1 MNRAAFFWK
10 IRERSEAWLTA
21 MHWTRDELLVITVE
35 FEDWDQGFLR
45 RRVELHCHSP
55 TQAHCQLGG
64 VREIACDSSHPLL
77 LSHQGPQSQL
87 FFFSVA
93 ASVGEVYLAAHAA
106 IASASQGW
114 RDPGSVLCYPAERF
128 ERLLASCNGMLAR
141 GPDAVI
147 QALAQALSGLLRVN
161 VVPADPLAGNEQ
173 KVVLTLDKRW
183 VVCDSVEAIELD
195 D

>member
-1 MNRAAFFWK
+1 MNFAAFFWK

-21 MHWTRDELLVITVE
+21 MRWTRDELLVITVE

-87 FFFSVA
+87 FFSSVA
-93 ASVGEVYLAAHAA
+93 ASAGEVYLAAHAA

-114 RDPGSVLCYPAERF
+114 RDPASVLCYPAERF
-128 ERLLASCNGMLAR
+128 ERLLASGNGMLAR

-147 QALAQALSGLLRVN
+147 QALARALNGLLRVN
-161 VVPADPLAGNEQ
+161 VVPTPTLEGSEQ

>member
-1 MNRAAFFWK
+1 MNLAVLSWK

-21 MHWTRDELLVITVE
+21 MRWTRDELLVITVE

-87 FFFSVA
+87 FFSSVA
-93 ASVGEVYLAAHAA
+93 ASAGEVYLAAHAA

-114 RDPGSVLCYPAERF
+114 RDPAGVLCYPAERF
-128 ERLLASCNGMLAR
+128 ERLLASGNGMLAR

-147 QALAQALSGLLRVN
+147 QALAQALNGLLRVN
-161 VVPADPLAGNEQ
+161 VVPTPTLEGSE
-173 KVVLTLDKRW
+173 KKLVLTLDKRW